1 MPARRPPSPTAAF
14 ADPAEE
20 PEYGPDEAEAELER
34 CLRAIN
40 TQSGVWR
47 RCGRGTCRRAR
58 SCRRGTACRVPR
70 VVPAADDAEAM
81 MEIVR
86 ADILLAHER
95 VLREPLDDAPMRA
108 AAQPVAANRARA
120 AASPRCRSI

>member
-1 MPARRPPSPTAAF
+1 MPARRSPSPTAAF

-47 RCGRGTCRRAR
+47 RCGRGACRRER
-58 SCRRGTACRVPR
+58 RCRRGMACLAPR
-70 VVPAADDAEAM
+70 VVPAADDTEAM
-81 MEIVR
+81 MESVR
-86 ADILLAHER
+86 AEILLAHER
-95 VLREPLDDAPMRA
+95 VLRGTVEDAPMRA
-108 AAQPVAANRARA
+108 AAQPVAPRRARA
-120 AASPRCRSI
+120 AAAPRCRSI